1 VHRAA
6 PRANVAFQVGGR
18 KGNAD
23 RRPDVG
29 GCRTDIEQL
38 RIEGDDLLGTVLAA
52 VASVSMTSP
61 KAVAL
66 GLIVR
71 CFAPLSEYHIG
82 ADQIMLAQIGA
93 DGRSCGLLQAFQN

>member
-1 VHRAA
+1 
-6 PRANVAFQVGGR
+6 
-18 KGNAD
+18 
-23 RRPDVG
+23 
-29 GCRTDIEQL
+29 
-38 RIEGDDLLGTVLAA
+38 
-52 VASVSMTSP
+52 MTNP

-93 DGRSCGLLQAFQN
+93 DGRSKGHVRAFQPTAGRTLAQEAAGA

>member
-1 VHRAA
+1 
-6 PRANVAFQVGGR
+6 
-18 KGNAD
+18 
-23 RRPDVG
+23 
-29 GCRTDIEQL
+29 
-38 RIEGDDLLGTVLAA
+38 
-52 VASVSMTSP
+52 MTSP

-93 DGRSCGLLQAFQN
+93 DRRKYERNVSAMMELFTKQ